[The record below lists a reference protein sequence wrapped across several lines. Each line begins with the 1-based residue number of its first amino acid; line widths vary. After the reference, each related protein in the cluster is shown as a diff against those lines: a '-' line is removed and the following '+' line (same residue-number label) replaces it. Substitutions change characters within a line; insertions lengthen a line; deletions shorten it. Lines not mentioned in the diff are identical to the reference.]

1 MNVWVVSNPRN
12 RLGSADPFDEKPEK
26 CLYSLLAIVRTEGG
40 PMYTDTHT
48 HMRIFT
54 YTNTEN
60 QTTIWIWYNW
70 AGGTQPLSTCVGL
83 FRQPVRS
90 LVGAWI
96 GRPAPQERRPY
107 VTIVQSLAFYP
118 SQKDQPN
125 TFEYLQ
131 SPSIFIYL
139 FHNKSLLF
147 FFLL

>member
-1 MNVWVVSNPRN
+1 MCGWLVIRATDSDPRIPSTKN
-12 RLGSADPFDEKPEK
+12 QRNAFTLSW
-26 CLYSLLAIVRTEGG
+26 LSWG
-40 PMYTDTHT
+40 PRGVLCIQTHT